1 MVHRTVLSAVAELGV
16 NGSLLN
22 ELKAKVSFDLNK
34 SPKELTQ
41 KEIRELFG
49 LI

>member
-1 MVHRTVLSAVAELGV
+1 MVHRTILSAIAELGV

-22 ELKAKVSFDLNK
+22 ELKANISFDLNK